1 MNRFSPS
8 LFFIALLAISC
19 AAQQIPTPFFHAVD
33 TATAIKT
40 LPNFSPDPAY
50 NLLRAKDSTM
60 LFYYRS
66 WQEYVTKPASAKGFS
81 WLKNVGPGIFTI
93 GPQDTFFVKGS
104 GVTLTRTGTD
114 TLLMTV
120 AAGSGDITDV
130 GPAFSSGA
138 AFTDGVVSTGT
149 TMLIWE
155 GTSDDANEL
164 NILSP
169 TANPASDINIT
180 LPSATSILVGNST
193 AILDAAGL
201 GLTVTGTTLVF
212 SATELGNTTWLDNND
227 RTFTFDIA
235 GAGTNPTLGF
245 SSALFTMTGSLDL
258 KNSGAPGAL
267 AIYEN
272 SGIGTDKVTIQAPAD
287 ITSSYSLNLPVAQG
301 GANTFLQNDGS
312 GSLSWATAGTGDITA
327 VGPAF
332 SSGDAF
338 VDGTA
343 SAGTLMLVW
352 EGTTVN
358 TAEFNLY
365 APSANP
371 GADID
376 ITFPASTATLAT
388 IALTETLTNKTLT
401 SPILTTPSIF
411 GTASFTN
418 TSAAALFRLY
428 ENDLA
433 GTDYITVQAPNDV
446 TATYTLTLP
455 LAQGGASTF
464 LQNDGSGNLSWAS
477 ETGDISA
484 VTAGNGLTGGG
495 SSGAVTLDVNP
506 KLSGVGR
513 LIITSDSL
521 LVHADAIDSTRII
534 AGTVA
539 GSDIANSAIIN
550 AKIANAAVDS
560 NKTVNLTF
568 ADIVSSPSSRL
579 ASVISNETGSGLL
592 VFGTSP
598 TLNGTNVNIGGG
610 TSATELRFLE
620 PSGSGSNYT
629 ALVAQAQTGNVTY
642 TFPAADGSS
651 GNFLSTNGSGTLS
664 WAAGGSGDITSVGD
678 VASGAAFDG
687 TQGTILTFNNA
698 GGDGTFQYDGS
709 NFLVSHGISTSLQH
723 AFLVKPYNT
732 GAGNTGQVE
741 FWELA
746 ANGTNSINVKAPD
759 AITSDRTVTWPDA
772 AGEISLLGQSIDLS
786 GSEATGTLAA
796 ARFGTLTGDVT
807 TAGGSYATTIAD
819 NSVDGTDIAIGS
831 DAQGDVMYYNG
842 TDWARLGAGTSGH
855 FLQTQGTGANPQWA
869 ASSGASTAEAYIT
882 VSNTTGLSDE
892 RALTAGNYLDLTD
905 GGANSTMT
913 VSFDPTE
920 VGSVTWLDNADRTWT
935 FDIASTGTNPSI
947 AFSALN
953 FAMTGSLELK
963 NSSAPGKL
971 VVYEDNTV
979 GTNKV
984 TIQGAS
990 DISSDYTLTLPTA
1003 QGAVS
1008 TFLQNNGSG
1017 ALSWAYVDSTSTTNL
1032 TFADIVSSP
1041 SSRLASVISNET
1053 GSGLLV
1059 FGTAP
1064 TLSGTNINIGGGTSA
1079 TELRFLEPSGS
1090 GSNYTALIA
1099 QAQAGNVIYTLPA
1112 ADGSSGNFLSTNG
1125 SGTLSWAAGS
1135 GASTSEPYITVSN
1148 TSGLSAE
1155 RAFAVGNGLDITD
1168 NGANNTFAL
1177 DLDFTELT
1185 SATFSNNTQATGSI
1199 TFDLITSN
1207 VALTFANSAQTTHG
1221 VSISAG
1227 ALHMTGTSWKYTG
1240 SAIEPVNLA
1249 GTSFFNFRDT
1259 DVGDNVD
1266 VIIDGNLTAEGAL
1279 SLGSPLAIA
1288 NGGTSLSTY
1297 TQGDILYSD
1306 ATNSLAK
1313 LAKNTTA
1320 TRYLSNTGTSNNPAW
1335 AQINL
1340 SNGVT
1345 GTLDSTSTTNLT
1357 FADIASSPS
1366 TRLASVLSDE
1376 TGSGGGF
1383 VRATS
1388 PTITTPTISGDLN
1401 AIVIEGAN
1409 SKNLT
1414 ESSATSFVR
1423 VDVGTGSFVGGR
1435 VDYTIYAT
1443 DNTDYQARSGAFHF
1457 SLINI
1462 DVDDESATIGTVINE
1477 AFVASNS
1484 TLTVSFS
1491 ADTSPTAG
1499 VNFQANAVSGLTQ
1512 TTLQIKYRVTIFSGT
1527 ATVTGL

>member
-8 LFFIALLAISC
+8 LFGFIALLAISC

-33 TATAIKT
+33 TATAVKT
-40 LPNFSPDPAY
+40 LPNFSPDVGY
-50 NLLRAKDSTM
+50 NLLRVKDTTM
-60 LFYYRS
+60 MFYQYS
-66 WQEYVTKPASAKGFS
+66 WHEYVTKPAGAKGHV
-81 WLKNVGPGIFTI
+81 WIRNVGPGIFNI
-93 GPQDTFFVKGS
+93 GPQDTLFIKGS
-104 GVTLTRTGTD
+104 GVTFTKTGTD

-120 AAGSGDITDV
+120 TGSGDITDV

-343 SAGTLMLVW
+343 STGTLMLVW

-376 ITFPASTATLAT
+376 IIFPASTATLAT
-388 IALTETLTNKTLT
+388 IGLTETLTNKTLT
-401 SPILTTPSIF
+401 SPILTTPSIS

-433 GTDYITVQAPNDV
+433 GTEYITVQAPNDI

-477 ETGDISA
+477 
-484 VTAGNGLTGGG
+484 
-495 SSGAVTLDVNP
+495 
-506 KLSGVGR
+506 
-513 LIITSDSL
+513 
-521 LVHADAIDSTRII
+521 
-534 AGTVA
+534 
-539 GSDIANSAIIN
+539 
-550 AKIANAAVDS
+550 
-560 NKTVNLTF
+560 
-568 ADIVSSPSSRL
+568 
-579 ASVISNETGSGLL
+579 
-592 VFGTSP
+592 
-598 TLNGTNVNIGGG
+598 
-610 TSATELRFLE
+610 
-620 PSGSGSNYT
+620 
-629 ALVAQAQTGNVTY
+629 
-642 TFPAADGSS
+642 
-651 GNFLSTNGSGTLS
+651 
-664 WAAGGSGDITSVGD
+664 GGSGDITSVGN
-678 VASGAAFDG
+678 VTSGAAFDG

-709 NFLVSHGISTSLQH
+709 NFLISHGISTSLQH

-819 NSVDGTDIAIGS
+819 NSVDGTDIALGS
-831 DAQGDVMYYNG
+831 DAQGDVMYYDG
-842 TDWARLGAGTSGH
+842 TNWARLGAGNTGEY
-855 FLQTQGTGANPQWA
+855 LQTQGAGANPIWA
-869 ASSGASTAEAYIT
+869 AVSAAGDITAVGPFASGDAFVDGTASSGTDMLIWEGTTVNAFELRLKSPSSNPASDIDITLPSATATLATIALTETLTNKTLTSPIISVPSISGIASFTNTSNPAILRLYESDLAGTEYIEIQAPNDATATYTLVLPLAQGGASTFLQNNGSGTLSWASAIT
-882 VSNTTGLSDE
+882 S
-892 RALTAGNYLDLTD
+892 LTAGNYIDVS
-905 GGANSTMT
+905 GSTID
-913 VSFDPTE
+913 FDPTE
-920 VGSVTWLDNADRTWT
+920 VGSVTWGSGSDFTWT
-935 FDIASTGTNPSI
+935 FNGGGSSANDPNINFTSTGSTAI
-947 AFSALN
+947 LN
-953 FAMTGSLELK
+953 FGRTGTDQETRFTGFGGDTYDLTILDGSWIRLEK
-963 NSSAPGKL
+963 NANDGNAREFRL
-971 VVYEDNTV
+971 ANLGNATFNLRVDDTAYIGTVVE
-979 GTNKV
+979 
-984 TIQGAS
+984 
-990 DISSDYTLTLPTA
+990 
-1003 QGAVS
+1003 
-1008 TFLQNNGSG
+1008 NGS
-1017 ALSWAYVDSTSTTNL
+1017 AVPNATDKLSFFAATTS
-1032 TFADIVSSP
+1032 
-1041 SSRLASVISNET
+1041 
-1053 GSGLLV
+1053 
-1059 FGTAP
+1059 
-1064 TLSGTNINIGGGTSA
+1064 
-1079 TELRFLEPSGS
+1079 
-1090 GSNYTALIA
+1090 
-1099 QAQAGNVIYTLPA
+1099 
-1112 ADGSSGNFLSTNG
+1112 
-1125 SGTLSWAAGS
+1125 
-1135 GASTSEPYITVSN
+1135 SE
-1148 TSGLSAE
+1148 
-1155 RAFAVGNGLDITD
+1155 
-1168 NGANNTFAL
+1168 
-1177 DLDFTELT
+1177 
-1185 SATFSNNTQATGSI
+1185 
-1199 TFDLITSN
+1199 
-1207 VALTFANSAQTTHG
+1207 
-1221 VSISAG
+1221 
-1227 ALHMTGTSWKYTG
+1227 
-1240 SAIEPVNLA
+1240 LA
-1249 GTSFFNFRDT
+1249 G
-1259 DVGDNVD
+1259 
-1266 VIIDGNLTAEGAL
+1266 
-1279 SLGSPLAIA
+1279 
-1288 NGGTSLSTY
+1288 
-1297 TQGDILYSD
+1297 
-1306 ATNSLAK
+1306 
-1313 LAKNTTA
+1313 
-1320 TRYLSNTGTSNNPAW
+1320 
-1335 AQINL
+1335 
-1340 SNGVT
+1340 
-1345 GTLDSTSTTNLT
+1345 
-1357 FADIASSPS
+1357 
-1366 TRLASVLSDE
+1366 VLSDE

-1388 PTITTPTISGDLN
+1388 PTIATPTISGDLN
-1401 AIVIEGAN
+1401 AIVIDGAN
-1409 SKNLT
+1409 SKTLT

-1423 VDVGTGSFVGGR
+1423 IDVSADSFVGGQ
-1435 VDYTIYAT
+1435 VFYTVYAT
-1443 DNTDYQARSGAFHF
+1443 DGADYQVRTGSFNFSIYNTSGP
-1457 SLINI
+1457 
-1462 DVDDESATIGTVINE
+1462 DDEYITIGTVINE
-1477 AFVASNS
+1477 AYVSS
-1484 TLTVSFS
+1484 TGTLTVSFTG
-1491 ADTSPTAG
+1491 DTSPTNG
-1499 VNFQANAVSGLTQ
+1499 VNLQANATASIGQ
-1512 TTLQIKYRVTIFSGT
+1512 STLQIKYRVMISSGT